1 MVVGRP
7 ILLALED
14 IDGGPSFLE
23 KALRFLEKYGKLW
36 YQFFVFFY
44 FSYSKPSAFFLCKLK
59 PFLFLLFRNNFFFF
73 LLGTNLCYFFP
84 QIQLISFPF
93 QVLYMC
99 VCVNYFV
106 SFQMT
111 PMLVELGRC
120 HIFLVGLYIRLP
132 VNDLCKKYKKHGK
145 MVFEWLMTWFLV
157 FLKLHLCINNK

>member
-44 FSYSKPSAFFLCKLK
+44 FIFYFSYSTPSAFFLHKLK
-59 PFLFLLFRNNFFFF
+59 PFLFLLFRNNFFFVRHQSMLF
-73 LLGTNLCYFFP
+73 LSSDPIDFIPFS
-84 QIQLISFPF
+84 SFIY
-93 QVLYMC
+93 VR

-120 HIFLVGLYIRLP
+120 HIFLVALLVCISDCLLMICVKNIKSMGRWYL
-132 VNDLCKKYKKHGK
+132 NDS
-145 MVFEWLMTWFLV
+145 WLDF
-157 FLKLHLCINNK
+157 